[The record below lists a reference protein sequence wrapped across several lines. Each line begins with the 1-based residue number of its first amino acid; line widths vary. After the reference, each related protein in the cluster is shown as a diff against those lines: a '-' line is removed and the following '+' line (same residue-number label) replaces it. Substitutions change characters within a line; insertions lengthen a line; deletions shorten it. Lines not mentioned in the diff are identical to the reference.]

1 LSKQLIEPQRPHGIV
16 SKRHGTT
23 VTVYLPASR
32 CEEGESRGTDD
43 RALVLLLIIGP
54 QLGCDR
60 LARCLVLARAAL
72 MLLMAAHFLF
82 IMFQISI
89 DPTSHTAVRTRDHR
103 PYRAAGRGVL
113 WLTRLVA
120 KI

>member
-1 LSKQLIEPQRPHGIV
+1 MELMI
-16 SKRHGTT
+16 
-23 VTVYLPASR
+23 A
-32 CEEGESRGTDD
+32 
-43 RALVLLLIIGP
+43 ALVLLLIIGL
-54 QLGCDR
+54 QLWAAIAWQGAWR
-60 LARCLVLARAAL
+60 WLAAAP

-89 DPTSHTAVRTRDHR
+89 DPTSHNLWPFELAIIALIGLPVV
-103 PYRAAGRGVL
+103 GVL